1 MRKLQKTSLAAL
13 LASVLL
19 VTGCSATAE
28 DAGGEAPTD
37 GPTPVTLT
45 LASSFATNHS
55 NNDGLWMFVEKLEE
69 NAPWITVD
77 FKGGPEVIHPN
88 LLIEATSA
96 GVVDMAHLPGDYYV
110 NQLPAMDV
118 PRFSPFTPMEERE
131 NGIREIYN
139 EIHQDQL
146 GLTYLGHT
154 VSGMPQVILVDT
166 PLEGADLEGKS
177 IRTSTAT
184 SYIVEGLGG
193 IPVDLPGGEVYT
205 ALERGVVDGA
215 SWASVGPASLGLE
228 AVVNYDVAPRF
239 YESVANLVMY
249 GHTWENLEEE
259 TREALTRTI
268 AETEPEIFQHYLKTN
283 LEETAVWNE
292 AGVEENQLSEEGSER
307 LLELAYHDAW
317 EDLDWESIIAA
328 TPDAERLKAA
338 YEAEFT
344 GDLTEVVPG
353 GYNSEVTR
361 GILQQMEGNNNE

>member
-1 MRKLQKTSLAAL
+1 MRKSQKLSIGAL
-13 LASVLL
+13 LATALIL
-19 VTGCSATAE
+19 VGCSTSTENEATSE
-28 DAGGEAPTD
+28 
-37 GPTPVTLT
+37 GPAPVTLT
-45 LASSFATNHS
+45 LASSFATSHS
-55 NNDGLWMFVEKLEE
+55 NNDGLWMFLENLEE

-88 LLIEATSA
+88 LLIEANSA

-131 NGIREIYN
+131 NGIRKIYD
-139 EIHQDQL
+139 EIHRDQL

-154 VSGMPQVILVDT
+154 VSGMPQVLLVDT
-166 PLEGADLEGKS
+166 PLDGADLQGKS
-177 IRTSTAT
+177 MRTSTAT
-184 SYIVEGLGG
+184 SYIVERLGG

-249 GHTWENLEEE
+249 EKTWENLEEE
-259 TREALTRTI
+259 TQEALTRTI
-268 AETEPEIFQHYLKTN
+268 TETEPAIFNHYLRTN
-283 LEETAVWNE
+283 LEETAVWNA
-292 AGVEENQLSEEGSER
+292 AGVEENKLPDDAAER
-307 LLELAYHDAW
+307 LLQLAYHDAW
-317 EDLDWESIIAA
+317 RDLDWDSIIDA
-328 TPDAERLKAA
+328 TPDAARLKAA

-344 GDLTEVVPG
+344 GDLTGVVPG

-361 GILQQMEGNNNE
+361 NILKEMEQ